1 MGKMKPPMSWQGW
14 EGRSGTVGTSSPG
27 VVLVL
32 VALVGLWA
40 PPVVSGQPNFIV
52 ILADDVGWGDLGAN
66 WAETTETPHLDELAA
81 EGTR

>member
-1 MGKMKPPMSWQGW
+1 MKMTMSWRGW
-14 EGRSGTVGTSSPG
+14 EGTSGTVRTSSPRA
-27 VVLVL
+27 VLVL

-40 PPVVSGQPNFIV
+40 PPVVSRQPNFIV